1 MNEFKKIGEEYEE
14 FTEVQNLQMDWE
26 NELDAMG
33 AFPNINDSIQ
43 MLSKAPPSSR
53 SKEYLINYIQELASV

>member
-14 FTEVQNLQMDWE
+14 FTEMQNLQIAWE

-33 AFPNINDSIQ
+33 AFPNVSDSIR
-43 MLSKAPPSSR
+43 MLSKAPQSSR
-53 SKEYLINYIQELASV
+53 SKQYLVNYIQELAST